1 MSRFPALAHRNFRLY
16 FIGQAVALVGGFAHA
31 VAISWLAYRLSHSAA
46 VLGLV
51 GFATTVPTLIV
62 SPIAGVLGDRFPRRR
77 VIMVVLSAVA
87 LQCLVLAFL
96 TWQQWISAAGVVR
109 IALLRGVLFAIEIP
123 ARHALLGELV
133 PDRTALP
140 NAVALHS
147 SALNT
152 ARFIGPAIGGV
163 LIAATSE
170 VACFLLH
177 ALTLTASIAQL
188 SRIQLTPS
196 HHAASQASILAQ
208 LKQGLQY
215 AFGHPTIRILLF
227 AIFVVGFSTAPYS
240 HLMPAAVAELYAA
253 HPELVGM
260 FLSAAGFGAM
270 SAALMLA
277 LRRST
282 RHLPQTILAASV
294 CAGAGLLLF
303 SLSSIVAL
311 SLLGMAMVGFGTIA
325 QAAST
330 NMIIQ
335 SVVDEDKRG
344 RVMAIY
350 TAMFLGAVPLGSLL
364 LGQLGDWLGTA
375 RALALGGASCL
386 CGAAYYARKMDR
398 LKLAG

>member
-1 MSRFPALAHRNFRLY
+1 VTRFPALAYRNFRLY
-16 FIGQAVALVGGFAHA
+16 FIGQAIALIGGFAHA
-31 VAISWLAYRLSHSAA
+31 VAISWLAYRLTHSAA
-46 VLGLV
+46 ILGLV
-51 GFATTVPTLIV
+51 GFATTLPTLIV

-77 VIMVVLSAVA
+77 VIMLVLSAVS
-87 LQCLVLAFL
+87 LQCLTLAFL
-96 TWQQWISAAGVVR
+96 TWMNWINATGLVW
-109 IALLRGVLFAIEIP
+109 IALLRGTLFAIEIP

-152 ARFIGPAIGGV
+152 ARFIGPAVGGV

-170 VACFLLH
+170 VTCFLLH
-177 ALTLTASIAQL
+177 ALTLMASIAQL

-196 HHAASQASILAQ
+196 HHAAGKASMLSQLR
-208 LKQGLQY
+208 QGLQY
-215 AFGHPTIRILLF
+215 SFAHSTIRTLLM
-227 AIFVVGFSTAPYS
+227 AIFVVGFTTAPYA
-240 HLMPAAVAELYAA
+240 HLMPSAVADLYSA

-270 SAALMLA
+270 CAAVMLA
-277 LRRST
+277 MRRST
-282 RHLPQTILAASV
+282 RRLPQTILAASV

-350 TAMFLGAVPLGSLL
+350 TAMFLGAMPIGSLT
-364 LGQLGDWLGTA
+364 LGQLGEWLGAA
-375 RALALGGASCL
+375 RALALGGACCL
-386 CGAAYYARKMDR
+386 CGAAYYATRMGR
-398 LKLAG
+398 LRI